1 MSWASRRE
9 LRWAGWVLALC
20 STGACAED
28 IAGAAEVRRHAPITV
43 IELPADGPRLP
54 GGARERPHHA
64 LSFAA
69 DAPKH
74 FLRSLGL
81 DATDCATRL
90 RMPSRI
96 KSARESGARVEVTA
110 QVGLACHF

>member
-1 MSWASRRE
+1 M
-9 LRWAGWVLALC
+9 ALC
-20 STGACAED
+20 SAAASADEAPGAPAPP
-28 IAGAAEVRRHAPITV
+28 RRSPITV
-43 IELPADGPRLP
+43 IELPADGPHLP
-54 GGARERPHHA
+54 GGARQRPHHA

-90 RMPSRI
+90 RLPSRI

>member
-1 MSWASRRE
+1 MALWCAAASADDAPAAPAAQRR
-9 LRWAGWVLALC
+9 
-20 STGACAED
+20 S
-28 IAGAAEVRRHAPITV
+28 PITV